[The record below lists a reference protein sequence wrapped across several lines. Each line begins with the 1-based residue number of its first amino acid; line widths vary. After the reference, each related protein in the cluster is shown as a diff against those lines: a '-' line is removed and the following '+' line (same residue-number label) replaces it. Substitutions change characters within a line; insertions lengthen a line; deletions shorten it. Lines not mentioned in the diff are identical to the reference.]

1 MEHCRLRG
9 PVDSRFDSRTYYRER
24 GRSVHQRHVRLAARR
39 GVERRGDSRR
49 APGDGARRRAGQAV
63 RPARG
68 DGGVAVSG
76 ERLRRRLGTVGFR
89 VTTWLLFGFV
99 LLPVVVVVSTS
110 LSPTPDIA
118 FPPESVSLRW
128 YESFFL
134 DESQRQWRV
143 VRRVVTGLLVIPL
156 PTPLIVL
163 ALALTVYFT
172 RIGLTQSYLPIV
184 LGHTLV
190 TIPFVYVMTRAVLAR
205 VDWQTREAARDLGA
219 SRWQAFREAVVPQIR
234 SGVAA
239 AAFVAAILSLHE
251 FLIALFV
258 SSRATQTLPVLEWS
272 ALRNFVD
279 PMVSVVSTLL
289 IVATLALAVPVVL
302 VFGVERLARVVWI

>member
-1 MEHCRLRG
+1 
-9 PVDSRFDSRTYYRER
+9 VN
-24 GRSVHQRHVRLAARR
+24 
-39 GVERRGDSRR
+39 
-49 APGDGARRRAGQAV
+49 
-63 RPARG
+63 
-68 DGGVAVSG
+68 G

-143 VRRVVTGLLVIPL
+143 AFRNSGIVAVGTALLATALGTTAAYGVRELPEGRVRRLVTGLLVIPL

-258 SSRATQTLPVLEWS
+258 SSRSTQTLPVLEWS

-302 VFGVERLARVVWI
+302 VFGVERLAREL